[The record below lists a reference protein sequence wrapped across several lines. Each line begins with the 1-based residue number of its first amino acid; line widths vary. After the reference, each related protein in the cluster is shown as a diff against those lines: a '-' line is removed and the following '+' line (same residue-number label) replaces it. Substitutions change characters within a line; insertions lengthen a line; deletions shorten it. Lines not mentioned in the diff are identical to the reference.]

1 MVPMADYDNHN
12 EDLTERY
19 LLNLLSEEE
28 TADFQARMLHD
39 ARLRREVQVM
49 RTLQK
54 SLIAERLPVKK
65 TNRLLRNKDLLLGLA
80 VVLTGLFVY
89 LYVESGKKASENKPA
104 PQSPQIPVQQ
114 APRENTPSNTAPGT
128 PLPQKPSAPIAANLA
143 PNPALERYINSNVRG
158 GTDHLDITMT
168 GRRFTRKNGKIFFRI
183 SGTLDAEGETPAYQ
197 VNVLI
202 FSNKKEDYENSRP
215 EWTHRPAFSN
225 VNGRFEFDVAENVA
239 LHPGLCYYLVEQ
251 RESGEVLKVGK
262 FIVE

>member
-1 MVPMADYDNHN
+1 MADYDNHN

-39 ARLRREVQVM
+39 ARLRQEVQVM
-49 RTLQK
+49 RVLQK

-65 TNRLLRNKDLLLGLA
+65 TNRLLRNKGLLLGVVA
-80 VVLTGLFVY
+80 VLTSLCVY
-89 LYVESGKKASENKPA
+89 LYVESDKKASENKPA
-104 PQSPQIPVQQ
+104 PSLPQMPVQQ
-114 APRENTPSNTAPGT
+114 PPRENAPSNTAPET
-128 PLPQKPSAPIAANLA
+128 PLPQKPSAPIAASLA
-143 PNPALERYINSNVRG
+143 PNPALERYIDSNVRG
-158 GTDHLDITMT
+158 GTDQLDITMT
-168 GRRFTRKNGKIFFRI
+168 GTRFTRKDGKIFFRI
-183 SGTLDAEGETPAYQ
+183 SGNLDAKGEIPPYQ

-215 EWTHRPAFSN
+215 QWTYRPSFSQ
-225 VNGRFEFDVAENVA
+225 VSGRFEFNIAENVT
-239 LHPGLCYYLVEQ
+239 LLPGLCYYLVEQ